1 MPIPIIVAGGLKL
14 AGGTAARMLGK
25 QALKKVASKAKSK
38 ADFKKLANA
47 VLKTKPKTKPKTTTA
62 KPKTTTAKPK
72 TTTAKPKT
80 AAKPK
85 SKFEQIKKTI
95 GSTTKPKTTDKPKA
109 KPKIDGRTK
118 EAKEAKR
125 KADAEVV
132 AKQVADAKK
141 AKKLKAAKVIGG
153 VGTAAA
159 VGAYPYTKQGKVDN
173 KTSTTKQTG
182 LEAVKT
188 KTPTSTVRDT
198 DVTVTAKKDSGFK
211 PELKKQQQ
219 LVGKYQIKKG
229 DTLSAIA
236 KKNKTTIKKLQE
248 LNPSIKDPNKIIA
261 GKTLKITKG
270 KATNPYAMTSKKAGG
285 KMRKGR
291 GMGVALRGGGKVS
304 KV

>member
-1 MPIPIIVAGGLKL
+1 MPIPVGIAIGAKIVGGAAG
-14 AGGTAARMLGK
+14 RVLGK
-25 QALKKVASKAKSK
+25 QAVKKIASKAKDLV
-38 ADFKKLANA
+38 DFKKLANA
-47 VLKTKPKTKPKTTTA
+47 ASKTKPKTVTAKPKGKTTTA
-62 KPKTTTAKPK
+62 K
-72 TTTAKPKT
+72 
-80 AAKPK
+80 
-85 SKFEQIKKTI
+85 SKGRFEQIKKTI
-95 GSTTKPKTTDKPKA
+95 DRTTKPKTTDKPKA

-125 KADAEVV
+125 KADAAVV

-153 VGTAAA
+153 VGTAAT
-159 VGAYPYTKQGKVDN
+159 VGSYPYTKQGKVDN

-188 KTPTSTVRDT
+188 KTPTSTIRDT

-219 LVGKYQIKKG
+219 LVSKYQIKKG

-270 KATNPYAMTSKKAGG
+270 ESKNPYAMTSKKAGG
-285 KMRKGR
+285 KMTKGR

-304 KV
+304 RR

>member
-1 MPIPIIVAGGLKL
+1 MPIPVGIAIGAKIVGGAAG
-14 AGGTAARMLGK
+14 RVLGK
-25 QALKKVASKAKSK
+25 QAVKKIASKAKDLV
-38 ADFKKLANA
+38 DFKKLANA
-47 VLKTKPKTKPKTTTA
+47 ASKTKPKTVTAKTKPKTVTAKPKGKTTTA
-62 KPKTTTAKPK
+62 K
-72 TTTAKPKT
+72 
-80 AAKPK
+80 
-85 SKFEQIKKTI
+85 SKGRFEQIKKTI
-95 GSTTKPKTTDKPKA
+95 DRTTKPKTTDKPKA

-125 KADAEVV
+125 KADAAVV

-153 VGTAAA
+153 VGTAAT
-159 VGAYPYTKQGKVDN
+159 VGSYPYTKQGKVDN

-188 KTPTSTVRDT
+188 KTPTSTIRDT

-219 LVGKYQIKKG
+219 LVSKYQIKKG

-270 KATNPYAMTSKKAGG
+270 ESKNPYAMTSKKAGG
-285 KMRKGR
+285 KMTKGR

-304 KV
+304 RR